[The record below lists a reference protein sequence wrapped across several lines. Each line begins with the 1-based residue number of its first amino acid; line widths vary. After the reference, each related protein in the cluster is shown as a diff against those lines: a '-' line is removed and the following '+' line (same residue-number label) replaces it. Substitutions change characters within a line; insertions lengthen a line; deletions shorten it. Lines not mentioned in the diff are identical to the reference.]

1 MQLIFILLFGCVNN
15 AVALIVFEAFFCI
28 NKILIV
34 IVVALVATALGGR
47 PVRWSAVLPELVL
60 VD

>member
-15 AVALIVFEAFFCI
+15 AVALIVLEAFFSI
-28 NKILIV
+28 DQVLIV
-34 IVVALVATALGGR
+34 FVVALVATALGGR